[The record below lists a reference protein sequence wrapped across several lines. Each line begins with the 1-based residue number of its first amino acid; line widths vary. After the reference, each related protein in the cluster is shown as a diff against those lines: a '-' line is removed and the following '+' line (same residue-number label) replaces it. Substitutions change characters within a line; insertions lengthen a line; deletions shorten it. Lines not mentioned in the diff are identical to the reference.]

1 MSRTDLLNHI
11 NTEVFFTN
19 PLGRLNSVTIKK
31 ESVDKLMELQEHGW
45 KFIKP
50 MVRIDE
56 GCVAC
61 ES

>member
-1 MSRTDLLNHI
+1 MSRTELLNHVD
-11 NTEVFFTN
+11 TTVFFTN

-31 ESVDKLMELQEHGW
+31 SSIDKLMELQESGW

-50 MVRIDE
+50 MQRVDA
-56 GCVAC
+56 GCASC